1 MANTENEAERVQLAR
16 ARLIRAVTAGDADWM
31 RALVERM
38 PPDLSQYTAN
48 CEVDGNYSMPH
59 SGEISGASLLI
70 LAVLGPDGDVLGVT
84 AGTVSVVRDLIS
96 CGADASRELTVI
108 NPTTSGA
115 GIADYT
121 VQRRDADGLLK
132 CVAWAESS
140 ITPLHLAVTAQSTKY
155 GADLVAE
162 ILSAP
167 GVDVNK
173 KTTPADATTSLGGST
188 PLFLYPCQTP
198 LAGALRAPAVN
209 GRFAIVSALLRAG
222 ASLDEISGGDSA
234 EACVQR
240 WEEKWMPDP
249 SDVRNHDREAM
260 PPPVIPGFTV
270 SGSAFEAMPDGANL
284 ASLKALLA
292 ITRRARGR
300 EFGKELVRFR
310 SLLAKGR
317 ANATLA
323 TPRVVAWMMD
333 PDTPREVAWKVFGF
347 WRAQV

>member
-1 MANTENEAERVQLAR
+1 MANTENERERVQLAR

-38 PPDLSQYTAN
+38 PPDLCQYFAKL
-48 CEVDGNYSMPH
+48 EVEGNYSMPH

-84 AGTVSVVRDLIS
+84 AGTVSVVRELIS
-96 CGADASRELTVI
+96 RGADASRELTVI

-155 GADLVAE
+155 GADLVEA
-162 ILSAP
+162 ISSAP

-222 ASLDEISGGDSA
+222 ASSPRRDAPPAPWSPDAGAGLRWWRGISRKILTWNRSTAGLPLRTEVSSA
-234 EACVQR
+234 ALFR
-240 WEEKWMPDP
+240 
-249 SDVRNHDREAM
+249 AT
-260 PPPVIPGFTV
+260 F
-270 SGSAFEAMPDGANL
+270 
-284 ASLKALLA
+284 SL
-292 ITRRARGR
+292 
-300 EFGKELVRFR
+300 FC
-310 SLLAKGR
+310 S
-317 ANATLA
+317 
-323 TPRVVAWMMD
+323 PRVPALSAV
-333 PDTPREVAWKVFGF
+333 
-347 WRAQV
+347 RAMSSTT

>member
-222 ASLDEISGGDSA
+222 ASLDEISNGDSA
-234 EACVQR
+234 EACVR
-240 WEEKWMPDP
+240 RRTAWMRE
-249 SDVRNHDREAM
+249 SNIENDREAT
-260 PPPVIPGFTV
+260 PPVVTPQGMTI
-270 SGSAFEAMPDGANL
+270 SGSEARPHGANL

-292 ITRRARGR
+292 ITRRQRVRARAR
-300 EFGKELVRFR
+300 ELVRFR
-310 SLLAKGR
+310 SLLARGR
-317 ANATLA
+317 AKATPA

-333 PDTPREVAWKVFGF
+333 PRTPREVAWKVFGF

>member
-1 MANTENEAERVQLAR
+1 MANTENEGERRQLAR
-16 ARLIRAVTAGDADWM
+16 ARIISAITAGDVDAV
-31 RALVERM
+31 RAWLERM
-38 PPDLSQYTAN
+38 PPDLSQYFAN
-48 CEVDGNYSMPH
+48 LEVEGNYSMPH

-84 AGTVSVVRDLIS
+84 AGTVSVVRELIS

-121 VQRRDADGLLK
+121 VKRRDADGLLK

-140 ITPLHLAVTAQSTKY
+140 ITPLHLAVTAQCTKY
-155 GADLVAE
+155 GADLVAA

-173 KTTPADATTSLGGST
+173 KTTPADVATTSLGGST
-188 PLFLYPCQTP
+188 PLDVYPCQTP
-198 LAGALRAPAVN
+198 LAGALHVPTVN

-260 PPPVIPGFTV
+260 PPPGH
-270 SGSAFEAMPDGANL
+270 SG
-284 ASLKALLA
+284 
-292 ITRRARGR
+292 
-300 EFGKELVRFR
+300 VH
-310 SLLAKGR
+310 
-317 ANATLA
+317 
-323 TPRVVAWMMD
+323 VQW
-333 PDTPREVAWKVFGF
+333 
-347 WRAQV
+347 